1 MLVPFVLLPVGDAVP
16 VPAADPGVPLPAA
29 LFTAKR
35 GDLEFDMAA
44 AKLLLQVVCCVPR
57 KLKAVAELVE
67 FGESMTDEELPVEE
81 DPLPGLE
88 ATSFW

>member
-1 MLVPFVLLPVGDAVP
+1 MVLPVGGTVP
-16 VPAADPGVPLPAA
+16 APAADIGVTLPAA

-44 AKLLLQVVCCVPR
+44 AKLLLQVVWLPPR
-57 KLKAVAELVE
+57 KLKAVAELEE
-67 FGESMTDEELPVEE
+67 FGESMTDELPVE